1 MEAIVSYFNSLELD
15 WAYLLKAGGILLI
28 GIIIFGSIGRFVFG
42 KKSALSVAVSSTIAI
57 IFMYI
62 LTVILRIAGVEFQ
75 QFLAPLPF
83 VSFVDDS
90 LILFSFSGADYT
102 LICSEILSMIILAF
116 LVNLLDR
123 WLPRGK
129 KLLTWFLFRCLTVIL
144 ATLAHLIVYGLLTH
158 YLPDGL
164 VTYAPVVLL
173 AVLAVMLLTG
183 ALKLAV
189 GVALT
194 TVNPLIAALYTF
206 FFANVVGKQVTRAV
220 LTTGIMSL
228 LILALQ
234 YVGVAALAVT
244 SAALVIYIP
253 FLIIMLVF
261 WYIVNKVL

>member
-1 MEAIVSYFNSLELD
+1 MEAITQYLNSLNLD
-15 WAYLLKAGGILLI
+15 LPYLLKAGGILLI

-42 KKSALSVAVSSTIAI
+42 KKSVLNVAVSSAIAI
-57 IFMYI
+57 IFMYTI
-62 LTVILRIAGVEFQ
+62 TVILRIAGVEFQ

-83 VSFVDDS
+83 VSFSGDS
-90 LILFSFSGADYT
+90 LVLFSFSGADYT
-102 LICSEILSMIILAF
+102 LICSEVLSMIILAF

-129 KLLTWFLFRCLTVIL
+129 KLIAWFLFRILTVLL
-144 ATLAHLIVYGLLTH
+144 ATVAHLLVTGVLTY
-158 YLPDGL
+158 YLPEGL

-173 AVLAVMLLTG
+173 AILAVMLLTG
-183 ALKLAV
+183 ALKLVV

-220 LTTGIMSL
+220 FTTGIMAL
-228 LILALQ
+228 LIFVLQ

-244 SAALVIYIP
+244 SAALIVYIP
-253 FLIIMLVF
+253 FLIIMLVL
-261 WYIVNKVL
+261 WYILNKVL